1 MRGLGDRYSKSILN
15 GVDIPG
21 LDPDRNTIQMDLF
34 PTNMLSNVLVIKS
47 ARADLPADFTGGVID
62 IITKDFTTNEEFS
75 VSIGTSFN
83 PDMHF
88 KNSYLSYEG
97 GRTDFLG
104 YDDGIRKNKINNS
117 FLGNAYDP
125 RLNSSD
131 SGLTTINLIS
141 NQFSPQMA
149 PDDDTSGLNY
159 SLGISYGNQFNF
171 ENGNSFGFLGSLSY
185 RKEQSIYEN
194 TEDNIFN

>member
-1 MRGLGDRYSKSILN
+1 M
-15 GVDIPG
+15 
-21 LDPDRNTIQMDLF
+21 
-34 PTNMLSNVLVIKS
+34 
-47 ARADLPADFTGGVID
+47 
-62 IITKDFTTNEEFS
+62 
-75 VSIGTSFN
+75 
-83 PDMHF
+83 
-88 KNSYLSYEG
+88 
-97 GRTDFLG
+97 G

-171 ENGNSFGFLGSLSY
+171 ENGHSFGFLGSLSY
-185 RKEQSIYEN
+185 RREQSIYEN
-194 TEDNIFN
+194 TEDNIFNFSPIRSDLNFEENRLQTGTIGGENIIASGLFCLLYTSDADDE